1 MNAMRY
7 SSLTGRIRG
16 AGADAWAVH
25 DLAMRRR
32 ERGEDVIVLSIGESD
47 IGTPPEIV
55 DAAVGALRAG
65 RTLYMPQPGTD
76 ALRRAVAT
84 HIGALS
90 QIEIA
95 PERVVFFPGAQAALY
110 AVCQCILD
118 AGDEVIVPEP
128 SYVTYEA
135 VIGTTGARI
144 VNVPL
149 PPERAFH
156 LDPSDVARA
165 VTGRTRAVLLTSPHN
180 PTGAVMTRDE
190 LEAVAAI
197 CRAHDL
203 WLVCDEVYAE
213 LTFGVEHVGVLSL
226 PGTADRVVSVSS
238 LSKSHSMTGWRAGW
252 AVGPVELAEHLE
264 YLALCMLYG
273 SPGFVQDAAQF
284 ALETPLDEVR
294 ALHELYRSRAEAI
307 IDELSRLGPVH
318 PRMPEG
324 GMFLLL
330 DIRATG
336 LSGDAFAR
344 ILLDEEDVSVLPA
357 EGFGPS
363 AAGHVRICVTTD
375 EERLREAC
383 RRIARC
389 ADRLVTSAA
398 GRGSADRTPHTIP

>member
-1 MNAMRY
+1 VRY

-25 DLAMRRR
+25 DLAMRRL

-55 DAAVGALRAG
+55 DAAIGALRAG
-65 RTLYMPQPGTD
+65 RTRYMPQAGTD
-76 ALRRAVAT
+76 ALRHAVAT

-95 PERVVFFPGAQAALY
+95 PERIVFFPGAQAALFS
-110 AVCQCILD
+110 VCQCILD
-118 AGDEVIVPEP
+118 AGDEVIIPEP

-149 PPERAFH
+149 PPARGFH
-156 LDPSDVARA
+156 LDPADVARA

-180 PTGAVMTRDE
+180 PTGAVMTRAE
-190 LEAVAAI
+190 LEAVAEI

-213 LTFGVEHVGVLSL
+213 LTFEVEHVGVLSL
-226 PGTADRVVSVSS
+226 TEIADRVVSVSS

-252 AVGPVELAEHLE
+252 AIGPVELAEHLE
-264 YLALCMLYG
+264 YLSLCMLYG
-273 SPGFVQDAAQF
+273 SPGFIQDAARF
-284 ALETPLDEVR
+284 ALETPLAEVR

-307 IDELSRLGPVH
+307 IDELSKLGPLR

-330 DIRATG
+330 DVRATG

-344 ILLDEEDVSVLPA
+344 LLLEEEDVSVLPA

-389 ADRLVTSAA
+389 ADRLVTNAA
-398 GRGSADRTPHTIP
+398 SRGSADMTPHTIP

>member
-1 MNAMRY
+1 VRFA
-7 SSLTGRIRG
+7 SLTDRIRG

-25 DLAMRRR
+25 DLAMQRV

-47 IGTPPEIV
+47 IDTPAAIV
-55 DAAVGALRAG
+55 DAGVRALRAG
-65 RTLYMPQPGTD
+65 RTRYMPQAGSD
-76 ALRRAVAT
+76 ALRAAVAR
-84 HIGALS
+84 HVGSLS

-95 PERVVFFPGAQAALY
+95 PERVVFFPGAQTALY

-135 VIGTTGARI
+135 VLGSVGARS

-149 PPERAFH
+149 PPERGFH
-156 LDPSDVARA
+156 LDPADVERA
-165 VTGRTRAVLLTSPHN
+165 ITPRTRALLLTSPHN
-180 PTGAVMTRDE
+180 PTGAVMTREE
-190 LEAVAAI
+190 LVALGEL
-197 CRAHDL
+197 CLRHDL

-226 PGTADRVVSVSS
+226 EGLVDRVVSVSS

-252 AVGPVELAEHLE
+252 AIGPADLAEHLV
-264 YLALCMLYG
+264 YLSMCMLYG
-273 SPGFVQDAAQF
+273 SPGFIQDAAAF
-284 ALETPLDEVR
+284 ALGTPLDDVSE
-294 ALHELYRSRAEAI
+294 LHELYRDRAAAI
-307 IDELSRLGPVH
+307 IDEFSRLGPLR

-324 GMFLLL
+324 GMFLML
-330 DIRATG
+330 DVRSTG

-344 ILLDEEDVSVLPA
+344 RLLEEEDVSVLPG

-375 EERLREAC
+375 EARLREAC

-389 ADRLVTSAA
+389 ADRMVGAVAGAEASAHA
-398 GRGSADRTPHTIP
+398 TARTIP